1 MWAWPVVDHQTGAS
15 SPSFTRQGQ
24 LLRRLLRHRHAY
36 AVIHACDFDT
46 LTAAVI
52 LKLVYGKRV
61 VYDIFDGYADAVRGL
76 PGVLRRC
83 LARLDRWLLE
93 KVDAVIL
100 ADESR
105 LPQLGKAARAG
116 WRSSSTARTGIPTT
130 SSAGCRP
137 GGGCGWPTSACCS
150 PTGDCWSSSR
160 SWAGIRS
167 GSWTNPQPPVL
178 RPQ

>member
-83 LARLDRWLLE
+83 LARLDGWLLE

-105 LPQLGKAARAG
+105 LPQLG
-116 WRSSSTARTGIPTT
+116 TARPRRLEIVIN
-130 SSAGCRP
+130 
-137 GGGCGWPTSACCS
+137 S
-150 PTGDCWSSSR
+150 PDWDPDDVIRGLPSR
-160 SWAGIRS
+160 QG
-167 GSWTNPQPPVL
+167 L
-178 RPQ
+178 RVAYIGLLQSDRGLLEL